1 MNVLNRKTTASIVL
15 LSVALLVCSTFQTV
29 GNAADT
35 KLNISECGIKDKT
48 LSYTGNISEGEI
60 IPVTVMARQ
69 KDNSS
74 DIRYM
79 RIVTPDDDG
88 SFTGSIKIYD
98 NESTAD
104 LFDMEVLFQADED
117 VPAVTFE
124 LTYFND
130 KKKNENVNKMRASDK
145 GMLDFMTSD
154 NEGMKIYNN
163 MGVRLDLY
171 NAQEPAV
178 KSKIDAAANGFKE
191 SATAENVVEIA
202 NGSIYAILAGE
213 AKSASDLIDI
223 IGRFDAESKTL
234 LIKKNSIADTD
245 RYSELGKEDQA
256 WIASNV
262 YANMPK
268 EGFKDYE
275 EFYKAVR
282 KSIFLRFSNKTH
294 YMELNELILS
304 NTDILEN
311 EMTQL
316 RNTKNV
322 NVLDT
327 AMGDIRRQAE
337 SSNFTNIET
346 FIGAVNSAL
355 NKASSENGSGSGSG
369 GSGGSSGGGVSSGG
383 SGSGGGIKI
392 SLMPGAESSVI
403 NPGNINNSFN
413 DLAGYDWAAG
423 AIKELAVKGIVNGI
437 SDDRFEP
444 GRNITREEFV
454 KLICTAF
461 DLGTGSKV
469 LSFEDVSENDWFAPY
484 ICRAVEL
491 GIIEGI
497 SDTEFGT
504 GISITREDMAVMI
517 YRSMEKIGI
526 ELMDEGQGFSDEND
540 IAEYAKHPI
549 RVLSGNNIING
560 VGDDMFAPKK
570 NAGRAEA
577 AVIIHRCVEKL
588 GR

>member
-15 LSVALLVCSTFQTV
+15 LSVALLVCSMFQTV

-60 IPVTVMARQ
+60 FPVTIMARQ
-69 KDNSS
+69 KDNPS

-88 SFTGSIKIYD
+88 NFTGSIKIYD
-98 NESTAD
+98 KESTAD

-117 VPAVTFE
+117 VPAVTFV

-130 KKKNENVNKMRASDK
+130 KKKNENVIKMSGTEDQGMLEFMASDP
-145 GMLDFMTSD
+145 
-154 NEGMKIYNN
+154 EGVKIYNN

-223 IGRFDAESKTL
+223 IGGFDAESKTL

-282 KSIFLRFSNKTH
+282 KSIFLRFSNR
-294 YMELNELILS
+294 
-304 NTDILEN
+304 
-311 EMTQL
+311 QL
-316 RNTKNV
+316 
-322 NVLDT
+322 
-327 AMGDIRRQAE
+327 
-337 SSNFTNIET
+337 
-346 FIGAVNSAL
+346 
-355 NKASSENGSGSGSG
+355 
-369 GSGGSSGGGVSSGG
+369 
-383 SGSGGGIKI
+383 
-392 SLMPGAESSVI
+392 P
-403 NPGNINNSFN
+403 
-413 DLAGYDWAAG
+413 
-423 AIKELAVKGIVNGI
+423 
-437 SDDRFEP
+437 
-444 GRNITREEFV
+444 
-454 KLICTAF
+454 
-461 DLGTGSKV
+461 
-469 LSFEDVSENDWFAPY
+469 
-484 ICRAVEL
+484 
-491 GIIEGI
+491 
-497 SDTEFGT
+497 
-504 GISITREDMAVMI
+504 
-517 YRSMEKIGI
+517 
-526 ELMDEGQGFSDEND
+526 
-540 IAEYAKHPI
+540 EYLLP
-549 RVLSGNNIING
+549 
-560 VGDDMFAPKK
+560 
-570 NAGRAEA
+570 
-577 AVIIHRCVEKL
+577 
-588 GR
+588 